1 MNASLPTGHRL
12 LPRGRRFPVSLWIPF
27 AIICVLALSAKATT
41 QAEDDIN
48 KAPMPH
54 QLLGANANLVK
65 VHLVSLR
72 GYMEGSPDDA
82 TRLAKLQAEV
92 QACVQRNQAR
102 GLPSK
107 PPRAWPA
114 HLNSE
119 RMDTYSSVNR
129 TIHYGS
135 GLAYTVNPLD
145 CSLMETMHSTADL
158 FSRKGTCK
166 IDLREKTAHGA
177 CDAIAQADARP
188 PTRLPAPTGVQIAAL
203 ERRATSEPAV
213 AALLAAMRSHP
224 QAGTGVRKSILG
236 LECEVWPNPL
246 DPDGSVCLSRGGS
259 FIAAHAAGGLTQSS
273 MEMEMTSKTGVK
285 LHATE
290 AKLDV
295 MVNGAV
301 FAPYLAGGFHITNTG
316 AHP

>member
-1 MNASLPTGHRL
+1 M
-12 LPRGRRFPVSLWIPF
+12 LPRGLRFPARLSLPF
-27 AIICVLALSAKATT
+27 AIVCVLALSAKATT
-41 QAEDDIN
+41 QAEDDVN

-54 QLLGANANLVK
+54 QSLGSHGALVK

-72 GYMEGSPDDA
+72 GYMEGSPNDA

-102 GLPSK
+102 GLPSR
-107 PPRAWPA
+107 PPHALPD
-114 HLNSE
+114 HVISE
-119 RMDTYSSVNR
+119 RMDTYSSINR
-129 TIHYGS
+129 TIHYVS

-145 CSLMETMHSTADL
+145 CSLLETMRSTADL
-158 FSRKGTCK
+158 FSRSGTCK

-177 CDAIAQADARP
+177 CDGGAQASARP
-188 PTRLPAPTGVQIAAL
+188 PTRPPAPSGAQMAAF
-203 ERRATSEPAV
+203 ERRAATDPAA
-213 AALLAAMRSHP
+213 AALVAAMRNHP

-236 LECEVWPNPL
+236 LECDVWPNPL
-246 DPDGSVCLSRGGS
+246 DPDGSVCISRGGS
-259 FIAAHAAGGLTQSS
+259 FVAAHAAGGLTQSS
-273 MEMEMTSKTGVK
+273 MELEMDSKAGVK
-285 LHATE
+285 MVATE